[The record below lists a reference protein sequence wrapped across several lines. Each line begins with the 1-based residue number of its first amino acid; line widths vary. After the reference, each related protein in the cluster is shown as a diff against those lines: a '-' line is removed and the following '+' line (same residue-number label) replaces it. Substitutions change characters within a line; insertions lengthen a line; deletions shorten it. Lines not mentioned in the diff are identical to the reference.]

1 MKSTRSSWRPVL
13 CVVSCGLL
21 GGACASAPPLAPPS
35 VPSALEA
42 PSSVAPALRWFA
54 RGTQNYTCTARPD
67 GAGAEWKL
75 TAPEA
80 TLTASSEPNAPD
92 VATHGAGPSWVA
104 KDGSRFVGNAAA
116 AQRAPSPEANSIPW
130 LLVPKKEGDAAGT
143 LGGMEYVQRIDTHGG
158 QAPATGCDA
167 ASVGAT
173 VKVPYSATYVFY
185 RAR

>member
-1 MKSTRSSWRPVL
+1 MVSKRSCWRHVL
-13 CVVSCGLL
+13 CVVGGGLL

-42 PSSVAPALRWFA
+42 PASMGPALRWFA

-67 GAGAEWKL
+67 GGGAEWKL

-80 TLTASSEPNAPD
+80 ALTASPEPNSPE

-104 KDGSRFVGNAAA
+104 KDGSRFIGNAAA

-130 LLVPKKEGDAAGT
+130 LLVPKNEGDATGT

-167 ASVGAT
+167 ASVGT
-173 VKVPYSATYVFY
+173 LLKVPYTATYIFY